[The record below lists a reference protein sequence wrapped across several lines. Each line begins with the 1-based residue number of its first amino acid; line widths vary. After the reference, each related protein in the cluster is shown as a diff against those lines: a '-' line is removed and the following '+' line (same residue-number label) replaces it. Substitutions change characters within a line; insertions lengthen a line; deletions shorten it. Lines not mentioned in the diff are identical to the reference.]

1 MFHALRNE
9 PEAAATWFDRA
20 IDQRHQFVQMILL
33 TRPYLPVLRAST
45 RWPALARRV
54 NLSETS

>member
-9 PEAAATWFDRA
+9 PEEAAVWFERS
-20 IDQRHQFVQMILL
+20 IDQRHQFVPMILL
-33 TRPYLPVLRAST
+33 TQPYLPVLRASK